1 MKIGVRTP
9 SIKKMA
15 KARTTGKINRKLKS
29 SVNPLY
35 GKSGMGVVNDP
46 KKAIYNKV
54 YNQTTVSVK
63 DVYNEMNEEPNINK
77 SQYKR
82 VKFNLF
88 NLIVGLLGIP
98 TAVLFFA
105 LDLKTF
111 GIIALLVAI
120 LNIFGYIKYK
130 M

>member
-1 MKIGVRTP
+1 MKIGIRTP

-29 SVNPLY
+29 SINPLY

-54 YNQTTVSVK
+54 YNQTTVSAR
-63 DVYNEMNEEPNINK
+63 DVYNEMNEDPNINK
-77 SQYKR
+77 VQYKR
-82 VKFNLF
+82 IKFNLF
-88 NLIVGLLGIP
+88 NLTAGLLGIP

-105 LDLKTF
+105 LDLKVF

>member
-1 MKIGVRTP
+1 MKIGLRTP

-15 KARTTGKINRKLKS
+15 GARTTGKINRKLKS
-29 SVNPLY
+29 SINPLY
-35 GKSGMGVVNDP
+35 GKSGMGIVNDP

-63 DVYNEMNEEPNINK
+63 DIYNKTNEEQKVNNI
-77 SQYKR
+77 SDKR

-88 NLIVGLLGIP
+88 NLVAGLLGIP
-98 TAVLFFA
+98 TTVLFFA
-105 LDLKTF
+105 LDLKAF
-111 GIIALLVAI
+111 GVITLTIALF
-120 LNIFGYIKYK
+120 NIFGYIKYK

>member
-1 MKIGVRTP
+1 MKIGLRTP
-9 SIKKMA
+9 SVKKMA
-15 KARTTGKINRKLKS
+15 KARTAGKINRKLKS

-54 YNQTTVSVK
+54 YNQTTVSAK
-63 DVYNEMNEEPNINK
+63 DIYNEVNEEPNINK
-77 SQYKR
+77 VQYKR

-88 NLIVGLLGIP
+88 NLITGLLGIP
-98 TAVLFFA
+98 TTILFFA
-105 LDLKTF
+105 LDLKAF
-111 GIIALLVAI
+111 GVITLIIALF
-120 LNIFGYIKYK
+120 NIFGYIKYK

>member
-1 MKIGVRTP
+1 MKIGLRTP
-9 SIKKMA
+9 SVKKMTR
-15 KARTTGKINRKLKS
+15 ARTTGKINRKVKS
-29 SVNPLY
+29 SINPLY

-54 YNQTTVSVK
+54 YNQTTVSAK

-88 NLIVGLLGIP
+88 NLIAGLLGIP

-105 LDLKTF
+105 LDLKAF

-120 LNIFGYIKYK
+120 LNIFGYIKSK
-130 M
+130 

>member
-1 MKIGVRTP
+1 MKIGIRTP

-54 YNQTTVSVK
+54 YNQTTVSAK
-63 DVYNEMNEEPNINK
+63 DIYNKTNEEQKVNNI
-77 SQYKR
+77 SHKR

-88 NLIVGLLGIP
+88 NLVTGLLGIP
-98 TAVLFFA
+98 TAILFFA
-105 LDLKTF
+105 LDLKAF

-120 LNIFGYIKYK
+120 LNIFGYIKSK
-130 M
+130 